1 MHQKKE
7 MLFSTQRLKPD
18 SPKLI
23 LANTEILFC
32 EKVNYLGVDIYHKLR
47 FEDYHIKNKVW
58 FYQSPWVVPSWILL
72 VWFLELCFQIH
83 NILFNNLNSDTWIW
97 MRLRTTQDFI
107 SAYDADKAWFKEL
120 IIEKK
125 DWLTMNV
132 HSSVQVDGQSIS
144 HMNSVEE
151 QALFIF

>member
-1 MHQKKE
+1 
-7 MLFSTQRLKPD
+7 
-18 SPKLI
+18 
-23 LANTEILFC
+23 
-32 EKVNYLGVDIYHKLR
+32 
-47 FEDYHIKNKVW
+47 
-58 FYQSPWVVPSWILL
+58 
-72 VWFLELCFQIH
+72 
-83 NILFNNLNSDTWIW
+83 